1 MTTHSDEAG
10 RSGVAPF
17 VRTARPDDAL
27 GIARMHWESHQATY
41 IESGLVTRERIEA
54 WTLDQRIEGWSR
66 VLDDATS
73 PARTVVVAVEGERI
87 LGFADARAVDLALE
101 PDAPRD
107 LELKGLYL
115 LGARQ
120 GSGLGQALLD
130 AAIGDRPAYL
140 WAMAGETRARA
151 FYRRNGFE
159 PDGTEAPFEPWDVM
173 TVRLVR

>member
-1 MTTHSDEAG
+1 MASSAASPVIRDA
-10 RSGVAPF
+10 RSGDAPF
-17 VRTARPDDAL
+17 
-27 GIARMHWESHQATY
+27 IARMHWESHQSTY
-41 IESGLVTRERIEA
+41 IASGAVARERIEA
-54 WTLDQRIEGWSR
+54 WTLDRRSEAWERIVDESVRGE
-66 VLDDATS
+66 
-73 PARTVVVAVEGERI
+73 RTVVVAVDGERI
-87 LGFADARAVDLALE
+87 VGFADAKPADRTEE

-115 LGARQ
+115 LDAYQ

-130 AAIGDRPAYL
+130 AAIGSRPAFL

-159 PDGTEAPFEPWDVM
+159 PDGVELPFEPWDIS